1 MDYIN
6 KACFFAS
13 RLGLHDLPAQ
23 QLLAN
28 GNAAW
33 SNVQVSEQLIPT
45 ARVCN
50 RIQTTTAPSVADVE
64 HALDKMTALAVAPAV
79 AVTGAPTGSVG
90 TDAAAT
96 AADARPPSDA
106 GTGGAVEAASHAIT
120 DGEGLAAGG
129 AGAPQVVSGGSVS
142 SQGGFF

>member
-50 RIQTTTAPSVADVE
+50 RIKTTTAPSVAEVE

-79 AVTGAPTGSVG
+79 AVTGAPRAPWGRMLRPLQQTRGRLLTRGRVARSKRHL
-90 TDAAAT
+90 TRLLT
-96 AADARPPSDA
+96 ARGWPHPLMA
-106 GTGGAVEAASHAIT
+106 
-120 DGEGLAAGG
+120 LALLK
-129 AGAPQVVSGGSVS
+129 S
-142 SQGGFF
+142 